1 MIKMIAT
8 DMDGTFLD
16 DEKKFDIE
24 FLDIY
29 FRLKDKGIKFVIASG
44 NQYYRLYQKFLPMSE
59 DMYFIAEN
67 GSYIAAG
74 TTE

>member
-29 FRLKDKGIKFVIASG
+29 FRLKDKGIKL
-44 NQYYRLYQKFLPMSE
+44 N
-59 DMYFIAEN
+59 FIKEL
-67 GSYIAAG
+67 
-74 TTE
+74 